1 MYDDNKIDTQKNK
14 NKNALPKHSETKLN
28 FYRFKNYF
36 NGTIPKIIILIIF
49 IIIFVF
55 CVSRFGKYIITK
67 TDHDISDFNTN
78 LTYIENTVVKY
89 YKRQDSSSQKGT
101 IAEDTLKEL
110 LTNGIIEKEKV
121 KNIDK
126 CDLDKS
132 YIKLTKKSNGK
143 YKILVSMTC
152 NGILEEKEDTLK

>member
-1 MYDDNKIDTQKNK
+1 MYDDNKIDTQKKKSDK
-14 NKNALPKHSETKLN
+14 NLPKHSETKLN
-28 FYRFKNYF
+28 FYRLKNYF
-36 NGTIPKIIILIIF
+36 NGTIPKIIILVILLF
-49 IIIFVF
+49 VFVF
-55 CVSRFGKYIITK
+55 CISRFGKYIITK
-67 TDHDISDFNTN
+67 GDYDISDFNTN

-89 YKRQDSSSQKGT
+89 YKHQDNSSKKGT

-152 NGILEEKEDTLK
+152 NGILEEKEDTIK